1 MAREPR
7 KRVQKTRPATR
18 QEIDQ
23 AISLLTHDDL
33 LKLRKSAGW
42 RTRALG
48 RVDVERDAEGLLQDA
63 VTGTLAG
70 CEGTRA
76 GRRWNK
82 RVDFVKHLTEVMRS
96 ISNHWSEQ
104 QKKRDSFSGLG
115 IAIPDSKEDQSPVHG
130 VRSGEP
136 SIERVLA
143 AKAELEQ
150 IFELFRNDEQATLVL
165 EHWSKDMAGPEIIG
179 PQFDKRQYEATVK
192 RIRYAVQR
200 KRG

>member
-1 MAREPR
+1 MARKPR
-7 KRVQKTRPATR
+7 NRVQKTRPGTR

-23 AISLLTHDDL
+23 AISSLTHNDL
-33 LKLRKSAGW
+33 SKLRKFAAW
-42 RTRALG
+42 RMRALG
-48 RVDVERDAEGLLQDA
+48 RADVERDAEVLLQDA

-70 CEGTRA
+70 CEGNRA

-104 QKKRDSFSGLG
+104 QKKRDSFSVLG
-115 IAIPDSKEDQSPVHG
+115 IAIPNSEHQSPVHG

-143 AKAELEQ
+143 AKAEVEE
-150 IFELFRNDEQATLVL
+150 IFALFRNDEQATLVL
-165 EHWSKDMAGPEIIG
+165 KHWSNDTAGPKIIG

-192 RIRYAVQR
+192 RIRYAVQQ
-200 KRG
+200 KRA